1 MLSFLKPNVGMLDKM
16 IRYAVGVIL
25 ISMNLSGWTSG
36 ILGTIAVMAGLVIL
50 LTGLLRFCPIYR
62 VLGINTWKGEM
73 KETRKE

>member
-1 MLSFLKPNVGMLDKM
+1 MLAFLKPNVGMFDKM

-25 ISMNLSGWTSG
+25 ISLNLSGWTTG
-36 ILGTIAVMAGLVIL
+36 IFGALAVIAGIAIL

-62 VLGINTWKGEM
+62 ALGINTWKGEM